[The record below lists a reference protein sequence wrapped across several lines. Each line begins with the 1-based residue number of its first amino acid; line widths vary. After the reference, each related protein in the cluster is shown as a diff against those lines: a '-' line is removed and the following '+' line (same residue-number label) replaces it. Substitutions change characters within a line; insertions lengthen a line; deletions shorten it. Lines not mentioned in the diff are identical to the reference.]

1 MAKKDRFHPGYACGF
16 APQYETE
23 GSGSSGGIDNQITVS
38 KDSIAPMRKWID
50 LNSASRDGIAVPI
63 QIVPLSKLSSFERK
77 NLALRLTS
85 ELEQIRFFQKK
96 VESHRIKLPNAVAV
110 SSSSDILSCSSA
122 QQKGLPLGSAKKSSM
137 LGYGPGRKGRGW
149 KRGITG
155 RFESV
160 KLNKTVNQ
168 NAEIFKSCESLLK
181 KLMSHQ
187 FGWVFSSPVDVV
199 KLNLPDYF
207 NVIKNPMDLGTIK
220 SKLSSGKYA
229 CPLDF
234 LADVRLT
241 FTNSKT
247 YNPPGN
253 DVHIMA
259 DTMSKLFEVRWKAI
273 EKKLPVNSSL
283 SLSEKSIL
291 NEETEKPKPMTPLKK
306 RKISAMQH
314 EVIQEPIKR
323 KMTDEQKHKLSIELE
338 ALLGDLPNNIIEF
351 LGAQSSKRGDAEE
364 YEIEIDIDDLSDD
377 TLFTLRKLLD
387 DHLREK
393 QENCAKSEAC
403 EIELLHESGPSNSSM
418 QLDKGNELINEDAE
432 IGGDEPPV
440 SSYPPVEIDKDT
452 GAGSNICNEAGPD
465 CRSNSDRE
473 SESSKGSAAVEPTQF
488 QDHGNYAAELD
499 QQDADELVDGNQSI
513 SGLDQLELSFQV
525 KPSSGDS
532 DGPQDGESTSV
543 DRQVSPG
550 KLYRAAI
557 LKKRFADT
565 ILKAREKTLS
575 QDEKGDPEKLRR
587 GREELEMHKRREKA
601 RLLAEAK
608 AAEDAQKQA
617 EAEAAAEAK
626 RRRELERE
634 AAREAL
640 LKIEKTVE
648 INENSRFLEDL
659 EMLRVVLPEQL
670 TSSVD
675 ETSPDQ
681 SQAGFGSFNF
691 GSSNP
696 LEQLGLYMKV
706 DEEEEEGEPP
716 SIQNVTDEVEEG
728 EID

>member
-1 MAKKDRFHPGYACGF
+1 MAKKDRFPPGYATGF
-16 APQYETE
+16 APQYESE
-23 GSGSSGGIDNQITVS
+23 GSDSSGGIDNQITVL
-38 KDSIAPMRKWID
+38 KDSTVPMRKWID
-50 LNSASRDGIAVPI
+50 LNSASRDGFTVPI
-63 QIVPLSKLSSFERK
+63 QTVHLSKLSPFERK

-85 ELEQIRFFQKK
+85 ELEQIRFLQNK
-96 VESHRIKLPNAVAV
+96 VESHRTKLPNAITV

-122 QQKGLPLGSAKKSSM
+122 KQKGPPFGTAKKSSA

-155 RFESV
+155 RFESMEQH
-160 KLNKTVNQ
+160 KTVNQ
-168 NAEIFKSCESLLK
+168 NLEIFENCESLLN
-181 KLMSHQ
+181 KLMSHR

-199 KLNLPDYF
+199 GLNLPDYF

-220 SKLSSGKYA
+220 SKLASGKYA
-229 CPLDF
+229 SPLDF

-241 FTNSKT
+241 FTNAKT

-259 DTMSKLFEVRWKAI
+259 HTLSKLFEARWKAF
-273 EKKLPVNSSL
+273 EKKLPINSDVSIP
-283 SLSEKSIL
+283 EKSII
-291 NEETEKPKPMTPLKK
+291 NKETEKAKLVTPLKK
-306 RKISAMQH
+306 RKVSLMQH

-323 KMTDEQKHKLSIELE
+323 KMTDEEKHKLSVELE
-338 ALLGDLPNNIIEF
+338 ASLGDLPSHIIEF

-364 YEIEIDIDDLSDD
+364 IEIDIDDLGDD

-387 DHLREK
+387 DHLREN
-393 QENCAKSEAC
+393 QDNFAKSEAC

-418 QLDKGNELINEDAE
+418 QADKGNELIDEGID

-440 SSYPPVEIDKDT
+440 SSNPPVEIDEDA
-452 GAGSNICNEAGPD
+452 GVGSNICNEAGLD
-465 CRSNSDRE
+465 YRNTSDRE
-473 SESSKGSAAVEPTQF
+473 SESSKGAPAVELTK
-488 QDHGNYAAELD
+488 DHGSYGSKLD
-499 QQDADELVDGNQSI
+499 KKAGADGVVDGNQSI
-513 SGLDQLELSFQV
+513 SGLDQLEPSFQV
-525 KPSSGDS
+525 KPNSGDS
-532 DGPQDGESTSV
+532 DCHQDGESASV

-550 KLYRAAI
+550 KLYRAAL
-557 LKKRFADT
+557 LKNRFLDT

-575 QDEKGDPEKLRR
+575 QDDKGDPEKLRLE
-587 GREELEMHKRREKA
+587 REELEMHKRIEKA

-608 AAEDAQKQA
+608 AAEDAKRQV

-670 TSSVD
+670 PSSVD
-675 ETSPDQ
+675 ETSPDH
-681 SQAGFGSFNF
+681 SQDGFGSFKF

-716 SIQNVTDEVEEG
+716 SIPKNVTNEVEEG